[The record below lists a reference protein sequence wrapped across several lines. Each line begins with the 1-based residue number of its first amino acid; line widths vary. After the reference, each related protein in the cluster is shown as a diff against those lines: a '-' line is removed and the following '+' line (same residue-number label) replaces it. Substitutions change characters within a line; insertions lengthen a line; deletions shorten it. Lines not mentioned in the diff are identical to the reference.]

1 MLTST
6 GECLMNITPTDT
18 ILHYD
23 DMVRK
28 YIQNNNTTKIVENAE
43 YQVIRLNENQFEI
56 LKTLY

>member
-1 MLTST
+1 
-6 GECLMNITPTDT
+6 MNITPTDT